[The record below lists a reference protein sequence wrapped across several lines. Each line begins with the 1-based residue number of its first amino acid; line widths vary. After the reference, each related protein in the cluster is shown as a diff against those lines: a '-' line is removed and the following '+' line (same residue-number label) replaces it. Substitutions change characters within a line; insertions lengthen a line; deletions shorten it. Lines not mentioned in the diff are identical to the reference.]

1 MAGRSFAR
9 LTTKRLE
16 RREGDALG
24 RNRRRQLFQAFLADS
39 LGKDGIASPKG
50 LSGRSG
56 QCRVRAHPSSDSMV
70 SSDMQPHTFGANNGR
85 SQCALRRTG
94 MNDTMCQN
102 QSQYCPFCGSFAKS
116 PPSWQKKQGTPL
128 RSNCFI
134 RCRVK
139 VMLLVL
145 QSQGMGTIFSKPSR

>member
-1 MAGRSFAR
+1 MVIAESTRKLVGNLFELR
-9 LTTKRLE
+9 TLE
-16 RREGDALG
+16 PKTSRVSPDQCEPLRRAPYERPD
-24 RNRRRQLFQAFLADS
+24 R
-39 LGKDGIASPKG
+39 
-50 LSGRSG
+50 
-56 QCRVRAHPSSDSMV
+56 
-70 SSDMQPHTFGANNGR
+70 ANNGR

-94 MNDTMCQN
+94 MNDTMCRN

-134 RCRVK
+134 HCRVK

>member
-1 MAGRSFAR
+1 MERLGTCMDALRVLACWQLSTSGSLLAGRRF
-9 LTTKRLE
+9 
-16 RREGDALG
+16 
-24 RNRRRQLFQAFLADS
+24 RQRPLPQADQRSLFLAE
-39 LGKDGIASPKG
+39 GIRMIRTAWSP
-50 LSGRSG
+50 
-56 QCRVRAHPSSDSMV
+56 
-70 SSDMQPHTFGANNGR
+70 SDMQPHTFGANNGR

>member
-1 MAGRSFAR
+1 MITEHRTDAVEQEPAADHARRRRCGRTEKRPAR
-9 LTTKRLE
+9 TKGRAHARCQTGAPRIE
-16 RREGDALG
+16 RRLRGVKIVLV
-24 RNRRRQLFQAFLADS
+24 
-39 LGKDGIASPKG
+39 IAP
-50 LSGRSG
+50 
-56 QCRVRAHPSSDSMV
+56 MV
-70 SSDMQPHTFGANNGR
+70 LRANNGR

-139 VMLLVL
+139 LMLLVL